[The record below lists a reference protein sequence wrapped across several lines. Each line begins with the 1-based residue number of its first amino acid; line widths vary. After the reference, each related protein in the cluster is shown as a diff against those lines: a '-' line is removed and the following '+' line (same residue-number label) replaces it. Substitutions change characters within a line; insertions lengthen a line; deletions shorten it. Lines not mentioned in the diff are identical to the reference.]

1 MLKIGFIGDID
12 QELLSLIKKFSEKMH
27 LQAQVTT
34 IEDDNAEDLYYK
46 NYVNKD
52 AVEVKKDKDGKVV
65 EPALVTSQNTSSL
78 NKSGLENDDVV
89 ASTDSLNDT
98 EGNISV
104 NHLEYMGVLSVE
116 SKFLLPDMITYI

>member
-89 ASTDSLNDT
+89 VSTDSLNDT